1 MKKYSSDIIFD
12 ELLKPAV
19 AVLSLCIAGTLLS
32 GCTAQMAMS
41 MKGYDINP
49 KTREID
55 QSWINKF
62 AKPEQTKDIDILHKL
77 CQPTYI
83 QQYSNGEKSYMYM
96 AFTGDKW
103 KYNSV
108 TFLFDKNR
116 ALKKTFFKSSPISPV
131 YFSPFESTVSDED
144 FLPLLETLPSNPT
157 RQLLKKKL
165 GVPMML
171 EDEGNIMTYSYPN
184 VSFVSFYIKSDGK
197 VEYMII
203 PKTFWDFARKNHARF
218 NIKTIYGSERKINEA
233 ESAAIERCEK

>member
-1 MKKYSSDIIFD
+1 MKKIP
-12 ELLKPAV
+12 ELVRLAASV
-19 AVLSLCIAGTLLS
+19 FFFCTAGVLLS
-32 GCTAQMAMS
+32 GCSVQTAMS
-41 MKGYDINP
+41 MKGYELNP
-49 KTREID
+49 KIWEVNP
-55 QSWINKF
+55 SWINKF
-62 AKPEQTKDIDILHKL
+62 AKPEQTKDVDILHKL
-77 CQPTYI
+77 CKPTYI
-83 QQYSNGEKSYMYM
+83 QQYSNGEKAYTYM

-144 FLPLLETLPSNPT
+144 FLPFLETLPSNPT